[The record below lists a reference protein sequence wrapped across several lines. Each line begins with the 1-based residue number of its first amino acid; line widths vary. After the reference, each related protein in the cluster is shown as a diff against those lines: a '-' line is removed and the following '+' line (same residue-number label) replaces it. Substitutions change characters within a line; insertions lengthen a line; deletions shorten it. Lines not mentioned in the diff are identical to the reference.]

1 VGRRRVRGHGHH
13 RVNAPRQAGV
23 TVRTRRRKHHAGGQ
37 NRFRS
42 ARLKERRT
50 SSAGGSLVVGWRVL
64 SGRGER
70 SDRGVRQATVLEPGY
85 AGSSSRFAH
94 HDPPASSRNPCSPTW
109 SRTQRRAVEGTLKFR
124 AAGLPASDQPL
135 ARATY
140 QRKPASPPGCMSM
153 PQRAFWTRVIPMSGC
168 RAGRQNVLPATAAR
182 LSSGRGHST

>member
-182 LSSGRGHST
+182 RSSGRGHST